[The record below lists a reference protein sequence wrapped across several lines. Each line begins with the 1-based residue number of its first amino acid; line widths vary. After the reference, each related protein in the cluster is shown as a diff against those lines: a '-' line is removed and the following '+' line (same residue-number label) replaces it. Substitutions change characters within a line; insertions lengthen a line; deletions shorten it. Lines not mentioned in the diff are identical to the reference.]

1 MQSFTPEQIRQI
13 ALGTIHEEAS
23 AIQNLEQYINDDFLT
38 CVDLILKSP
47 GRVIVTGIGKS
58 ANIASKLV
66 STFNSTGTPASFMHA
81 ADAIHGDLGM
91 IKNEDII
98 ICLSKSGDTPEI
110 KVLVPLL
117 KLMGNKLIGMVG
129 NLNSYLARNADY
141 ILNTTVQREACPNNL
156 APTASTTA
164 QLVMGDALAVALL
177 ECRGFTREDFAKYH
191 PGGALGKRLYLRV
204 SDLYINN
211 EKPEVQT
218 DDDMKSVLLEI
229 SSKRLGATAVLKGK
243 KLAGIITDGDI
254 RRMLHR
260 ETPVDKLRAEDIMTR
275 NPLTISADI
284 LVADALDIMRKN
296 NVTQILVLEN
306 EEYAGV
312 VHLHDILKEGI
323 I

>member
-1 MQSFTPEQIRQI
+1 MSTYEKIREI
-13 ALGTIHEEAS
+13 ALRTINEEAA
-23 AIQNLEQYINDDFLT
+23 AIGNLINYIDGDFHA
-38 CVDLILKSP
+38 CVELILNSG

-58 ANIASKLV
+58 ANIAAKMV

-91 IKNEDII
+91 IRNGDII

-117 KLMGNKLIGMVG
+117 KLMGNKLIGLVG
-129 NLNSYLARNADY
+129 NTNSYLARNADY
-141 ILNTTVQREACPNNL
+141 ILNASVDREACPNNL

-204 SDLYINN
+204 SDLYVNN
-211 EKPEVQT
+211 EKPEVQV
-218 DDDMKSVLLEI
+218 DDDMRSVLLEI
-229 SSKRLGATAVLKGK
+229 SSKRLGATAVLDGK
-243 KLAGIITDGDI
+243 KLVGIITDGDV

-260 ETPVDKLRAEDIMTR
+260 EIPVEKLTAKDIMTR
-275 NPLTISADI
+275 DPLIINTDI
-284 LVADALDIMRKN
+284 LIADALDIMRKN
-296 NVTQILVLEN
+296 NITQILVLN
-306 EEYAGV
+306 NGEYAGV

>member
-1 MQSFTPEQIRQI
+1 MNTPEQIRQI
-13 ALGTIHEEAS
+13 ALRTIREEAT
-23 AIQNLEQYINDDFLT
+23 AISQLVDYVDDNFPA
-38 CVDLILKSP
+38 CVDLILNSS

-66 STFNSTGTPASFMHA
+66 STLNSTGTPAGFMHA

-91 IKNEDII
+91 IRNEDVI

-110 KVLVPLL
+110 KVLLPLL
-117 KLMGNKLIGMVG
+117 KLMGNKLIALVG
-129 NLNSYLARNADY
+129 NTDSYLARNADF
-141 ILNTTVQREACPNNL
+141 ILNTTVHKEACPNNL

-204 SDLYINN
+204 ADIYTNN
-211 EKPEVQT
+211 EKPEVQV
-218 DDDMKSVLLEI
+218 DDDMQTVLLEI
-229 SSKRLGATAVLKGK
+229 SSKRLGATAVLKDQ
-243 KLAGIITDGDI
+243 KLVGIITDGDI

-260 ETPVDKLRAEDIMTR
+260 KTPIESLKASDIMTR
-275 NPLTISADI
+275 DPLAINAEI
-284 LVADALDIMRKN
+284 LVSDALDIMRKN
-296 NVTQILVLEN
+296 NITQILVLDN
-306 EEYAGV
+306 GEYAGV

>member
-1 MQSFTPEQIRQI
+1 MKTSEEINGI
-13 ALGTIHEEAS
+13 ALRTISEEAT
-23 AIQNLEQYINDDFLT
+23 AIKQLSQYLTGDF
-38 CVDLILKSP
+38 VKSVELILNAK

-58 ANIASKLV
+58 ANIAAKIV
-66 STFNSTGTPASFMHA
+66 STFNSTGTPAIFMHA

-91 IKNEDII
+91 IRPDDVL

-117 KLMGNKLIGMVG
+117 KLMGNKLIGLVG
-129 NLNSYLARNADY
+129 NTESYLARNADLV
-141 ILNTTVQREACPNNL
+141 INSTVDREACPNNL

-177 ECRGFTREDFAKYH
+177 ECRGFTQEDFARYH

-204 SDLYINN
+204 SELYRNN
-211 EKPEVQT
+211 EKPEVQIG
-218 DDDMKSVLLEI
+218 DDMRSVILEI
-229 SSKRLGATAVLKGK
+229 SSKRLGATAVLDGQ

-260 ETPVDKLRAEDIMTR
+260 EGSVDSLRAADIMTR
-275 NPLTISADI
+275 DPQTINADI

-296 NVTQILVLEN
+296 NITQILVLEDDH
-306 EEYAGV
+306 YVGV
-312 VHLHDILKEGI
+312 IHLHDILKEGVI
-323 I
+323 

>member
-1 MQSFTPEQIRQI
+1 MKTSEEINGI
-13 ALGTIHEEAS
+13 ALRTISEEAT
-23 AIQNLEQYINDDFLT
+23 AIKQLSQYLTGDF
-38 CVDLILKSP
+38 VKSVELILNAK

-58 ANIASKLV
+58 ANIAAKIV
-66 STFNSTGTPASFMHA
+66 STFNSTGTPAIFMHA

-91 IKNEDII
+91 IRPDDVL

-117 KLMGNKLIGMVG
+117 KLMGNKLIGLVG
-129 NLNSYLARNADY
+129 NTESYLARNADLV
-141 ILNTTVQREACPNNL
+141 INSTVDREACPNNL

-177 ECRGFTREDFAKYH
+177 ECRGFTQEDFARYH

-204 SDLYINN
+204 SELYRNN
-211 EKPEVQT
+211 EKPEVQVG
-218 DDDMKSVLLEI
+218 DDMRSVILEI
-229 SSKRLGATAVLKGK
+229 SSKRLGATAVLDGQ

-260 ETPVDKLRAEDIMTR
+260 EGSVDSLRAADIMTR
-275 NPLTISADI
+275 DPQTINADI

-296 NVTQILVLEN
+296 NITQILVLE
-306 EEYAGV
+306 EDHYVGV
-312 VHLHDILKEGI
+312 IHLHDILKEGVI
-323 I
+323 

>member
-1 MQSFTPEQIRQI
+1 MKTDKEIRAIAERTISEEATAIGQLSQYLTDDFVQCIHLIMQS
-13 ALGTIHEEAS
+13 
-23 AIQNLEQYINDDFLT
+23 N
-38 CVDLILKSP
+38 

-66 STFNSTGTPASFMHA
+66 STLNSTGTPAIFMHA

-91 IKNEDII
+91 IRKEDII

-110 KVLVPLL
+110 KVLVPLI
-117 KLMGNKLIGMVG
+117 KTMGNKVIAMAG
-129 NLNSYLARNADY
+129 NADSFLARNADY
-141 ILNTTVQREACPNNL
+141 LLNTTVLREACPNNL

-177 ECRGFTREDFAKYH
+177 ECRGFTREDFARYH

-204 SDLYINN
+204 SDIYRSN

-218 DDDMKSVLLEI
+218 TDDMRSVILEI
-229 SSKRLGATAVLKGK
+229 SSKRLGATAVLKDTE
-243 KLAGIITDGDI
+243 LVGIITDGDI

-260 ETPVDKLRAEDIMTR
+260 EVPFQNLTAYDIMSR
-275 NPLTISADI
+275 NPRTINADI
-284 LVADALDIMRKN
+284 LVADALDVMRVN
-296 NVTQILVLEN
+296 NITQMLVMDEGR
-306 EEYAGV
+306 YVGV
-312 VHLHDILKEGI
+312 IHLHDILKEGI

>member
-177 ECRGFTREDFAKYH
+177 ECRGFTRKDFAKYH

-211 EKPEVQT
+211 EKPEVQA

-229 SSKRLGATAVLKGK
+229 SSKRLGATAVLNGK

-260 ETPVDKLRAEDIMTR
+260 ETPVDKLKAEDIMTR

-296 NVTQILVLEN
+296 NVTQILVLVN

>member
-1 MQSFTPEQIRQI
+1 MNTPEQIMQI
-13 ALGTIHEEAS
+13 ALRTINEEAT
-23 AIQNLEQYINDDFLT
+23 AIGQLVNYLTNDFYA
-38 CVDLILKSP
+38 CVDVILNSN

-58 ANIASKLV
+58 ANIAAKLV

-91 IKNEDII
+91 IRNEDVI

-117 KLMGNKLIGMVG
+117 KLMGNKLIGLVG
-129 NLNSYLARNADY
+129 NTDSYLARNADY
-141 ILNTTVQREACPNNL
+141 ILNATVNREACPNNL

-177 ECRGFTREDFAKYH
+177 ECRGFTREDFARYH

-204 SDLYINN
+204 SDLYTNN
-211 EKPEVQT
+211 EKPEVQAN
-218 DDDMKSVLLEI
+218 DDMRSVLLEI
-229 SSKRLGATAVLKGK
+229 SSKRLGATAVLKEGK
-243 KLAGIITDGDI
+243 LVGIITDGDI

-260 ETPVDKLRAEDIMTR
+260 ETPIENLTAFDIMTR
-275 NPLTISADI
+275 DPLTINADI
-284 LVADALDIMRKN
+284 LIADALDIMRKN
-296 NVTQILVLEN
+296 NITQILVLDN
-306 EEYAGV
+306 GDYAGV